1 MVARAGVY
9 VRADIDD
16 SSNEDLD
23 QQTTAVGA
31 EDRSAELTF
40 VDLHTR
46 LGSPPAAGA
55 VERLTAAVQDRL
67 HTISSADRVLFRWPW
82 LLAPTETLD
91 TRRIDRWLDRL
102 TGGGQGEPVISSG
115 ISVGVIQHRIAGE
128 PVLRWAGQAPDGR
141 RRLLALA
148 RAIELHAMLK
158 RGGAI
163 WEPETYHYR
172 LPSGEHTDKF
182 IRFADAIQSPQDA
195 YVIATWLSERLSDGV
210 GVVVDTGGLTPVLI
224 QLESFLAR
232 SGLTLG
238 PTAILEFYPAGRP
251 AVRRTVESAVGD
263 TGSGIVGI
271 QSVNSTGNLQRTLLD
286 ELERVAGAH
295 GRSCTLDI
303 LVDRRVTSETCDRS
317 EPDGNRR
324 NISWLGLG
332 DPSGDEGAGACS
344 YCRDPDRAQFVAV
357 DPRTYGEMVL
367 PEPHLAMPDTSYADR
382 GHRFWERVA
391 NRRGLAIEANPH
403 PRSRVARGKRTALP
417 VRLIP
422 ELVADPD
429 GLADVIRAQCR
440 QFPLPEGIGRTAL
453 VVAAA
458 ADFETVPRPAFVGG
472 GDVNLEDGFRA
483 ALAGLGLDESLPL
496 VAHDDEQRLRERI
509 RVLNPCEA
517 ILVFTWGSV
526 TGLTVRR
533 IKLAVA
539 NELHE
544 QSLDRAV
551 NGLVLHARPSTPSE
565 WSALANQFRPGVLAD
580 LWNSCF
586 PWESPLADES
596 RLLDHAT
603 LELSLRGRA
612 FFDHRIEFLGLH
624 AMYAGAEDDWSP
636 RFAVSHGPH
645 PEHVF
650 WGMSC
655 HGVHQQRVRGRSLYG
670 KDLDCL
676 SAYGAIGAVIHHTR
690 LSARPK
696 AAPRWVMFDL
706 GRIVRSY
713 FDAVITCSI
722 LRWLRPG
729 ELWWGADGDS
739 PDSIRASVAY
749 LLDQATD
756 DVSEQVL
763 LVPELLLA
771 AAQGKVPRFA
781 HDVVRERV
789 GAISAKW
796 PGDERYNTARG
807 AVEVGLALLD
817 LG

>member
-16 SSNEDLD
+16 SSHESLD
-23 QQTTAVGA
+23 QGITAVGA
-31 EDRSAELTF
+31 EDRAAELTF

-46 LGSPPAAGA
+46 LGSPPAEGA
-55 VERLTAAVQDRL
+55 AERLTAAVQDRL
-67 HTISSADRVLFRWPW
+67 HMISSTDRVLFRWPW
-82 LLAPTETLD
+82 LLAPTD
-91 TRRIDRWLDRL
+91 TPATSRIDRWLERL
-102 TGGGQGEPVISSG
+102 TGSDQGEPVISSD
-115 ISVGVIQHRIAGE
+115 IAVGVLQHRIAGE
-128 PVLRWAGQAPDGR
+128 PVLRWAGHATNGCGDV
-141 RRLLALA
+141 LAFA
-148 RAIELHAMLK
+148 RAIELHALLEG
-158 RGGAI
+158 GGAI
-163 WEPETYHYR
+163 WEPATYHYR
-172 LPSGEHTDKF
+172 LPSGEHTDTF
-182 IRFADAIQSPQDA
+182 IRFADAIQSPRDA

-238 PTAILEFYPAGRP
+238 PTAILEAYPTGRP
-251 AVRRTVESAVGD
+251 AVRRTVESALGD

-286 ELERVAGAH
+286 ELERAAGAH
-295 GRSCTLDI
+295 GRDHTLDI
-303 LVDRRVTSETCDRS
+303 LVDRRATSDECELSAPNGT
-317 EPDGNRR
+317 RR
-324 NISWLGLG
+324 AISWLGLG
-332 DPSGDEGAGACS
+332 NPSPNDEAGACS
-344 YCRDPDRAQFVAV
+344 FCQDPDRAQFVAV

-367 PEPHLAMPDTSYADR
+367 PEPHLVMPDPAYADR

-391 NRRGLAIEANPH
+391 ERRGLAIEANPH

-417 VRLIP
+417 VRLIL

-429 GLADVIRAQCR
+429 GLTDVIRAQCR
-440 QFPLPEGIGRTAL
+440 QFRLPDGISQTAL
-453 VVAAA
+453 VVTAA
-458 ADFETVPRPAFVGG
+458 ADFETVRRPEFVCG
-472 GDVNLEDGFRA
+472 GDVDLESGLRA
-483 ALAGLGLDESLPL
+483 ALAGLGLDESIPI
-496 VAHDDEQRLRERI
+496 VAHDDEQRLRHQIED
-509 RVLNPCEA
+509 LQPDEA
-517 ILVFTWGSV
+517 VLVFTWGSV

-539 NELHE
+539 NELHK
-544 QSLDRAV
+544 QSLNRTV
-551 NGLVLHARPSTPSE
+551 NGLVLHARPSTPNE
-565 WSALANQFRPGVLAD
+565 WSALANQFLPGVLFD

-603 LELSLRGRA
+603 LELSDDGRT
-612 FFDHRIEFLGLH
+612 FLDHRREFLGLH
-624 AMYAGAEDDWSP
+624 ASFAGAEDDWSP
-636 RFAVSHGPH
+636 RFTADDRPH
-645 PEHVF
+645 PEHVL
-650 WGMSC
+650 WGMSR
-655 HGVHQQRVRGRSLYG
+655 HGVHQRQVRGRSLYG

-676 SAYGAIGAVIHHTR
+676 SAYSAIGAVVHHTR

-696 AAPRWVMFDL
+696 AAPRWVMFDF

-729 ELWWGADGDS
+729 ELWWGSDGDS
-739 PDSIRASVAY
+739 PGSIRDSVAY

-771 AAQGKVPRFA
+771 AAQGKVPRLA
-781 HDVVRERV
+781 HGIIRERAR
-789 GAISAKW
+789 AISTTW
-796 PGDERYNTARG
+796 PSDERYDTARG